1 MTMLPSVRELL
12 AFADHTANLQSQK
25 SAAPQFVP
33 KTAAEPAAGLGCAS
47 RQTSEAAEPI
57 VFPCSTR
64 QHTNSNNNEQIAA
77 AAAIDSPQQ
86 EAEATVKQRPGRKAR
101 SGGRYSSSSGARQ
114 YKCGLQCCLAVF
126 KRPEHLKRHMLT
138 HTQAR
143 PFLCEALNCGKR
155 FSRRDNYITHM
166 KKHEP
171 EDFPQSFVSE
181 SVSRSSSRC
190 SDGSSIKF
198 RRTDEMVDAAVSSF
212 SASCSKQVPTGV
224 SSIQALLNEDS
235 DHESE
240 HRVGRRR
247 KAQNIASSDYGL
259 YGSNSPGLVSSGYS
273 SSRQPAQSPLP
284 PLELLA
290 HASTRK
296 AAPPSASKQ
305 SSDTTAI
312 TQYQSATSNN
322 DQPTVVA
329 LGLAPTQA
337 IRVSLS
343 TESPL
348 PSSNNTHTATD
359 SMVMDEDTQHAQKQ
373 KMDLS
378 AVSSSFLFA
387 AGDPSKPFMCSICES
402 RFGRLEHVRR
412 HHLVHTGQRKY
423 ECPTC
428 NKTFARKDNMVQHM
442 RAHERKK

>member
-198 RRTDEMVDAAVSSF
+198 RRTDEMVDAAVS
-212 SASCSKQVPTGV
+212 
-224 SSIQALLNEDS
+224 
-235 DHESE
+235 
-240 HRVGRRR
+240 
-247 KAQNIASSDYGL
+247 
-259 YGSNSPGLVSSGYS
+259 PGLVSSGYS